1 MYLLHL
7 LHVVLVALNK
17 VYEKANSVRTA
28 VVEAPVWIHKYIIG
42 RKGVNIKKIT
52 QEMPKVNVEFTGKE
66 DKIKIEGPPE
76 EVEKAQNELQL
87 MANDLIAKLTF
98 TELNVDPRFYKH
110 IIGKNGCN
118 GKLIFII
125 LQYLVYLVSA
135 ITYTI
140 FICNINENVQI
151 YIRNLLFFFFF
162 H

>member
-1 MYLLHL
+1 
-7 LHVVLVALNK
+7 
-17 VYEKANSVRTA
+17 

-76 EVEKAQNELQL
+76 EVEKAQNELQH

-98 TELNVDPRFYKH
+98 AELNVDPRFYKH

-118 GKLIFII
+118 GKR
-125 LQYLVYLVSA
+125 
-135 ITYTI
+135 
-140 FICNINENVQI
+140 FICNFQ
-151 YIRNLLFFFFF
+151 YLHLCYLSL
-162 H
+162 

>member
-1 MYLLHL
+1 MYYMF
-7 LHVVLVALNK
+7 VLVALNK

-98 TELNVDPRFYKH
+98 AELNVDPRFYKH

-118 GKLIFII
+118 GKSILII
-125 LQYLVYLVSA
+125 LQYLISA
-135 ITYTI
+135 ITYII
-140 FICNINENVQI
+140 FV
-151 YIRNLLFFFFF
+151 
-162 H
+162 

>member
-1 MYLLHL
+1 MYIYIYT
-7 LHVVLVALNK
+7 ALNK

-42 RKGVNIKKIT
+42 RKGVNIKRIT

-87 MANDLIAKLTF
+87 MASDLIAKLTF

-118 GKLIFII
+118 GKQLD
-125 LQYLVYLVSA
+125 YS
-135 ITYTI
+135 
-140 FICNINENVQI
+140 
-151 YIRNLLFFFFF
+151 
-162 H
+162 

>member
-1 MYLLHL
+1 MNTKFRF
-7 LHVVLVALNK
+7 VLTALNK

-42 RKGVNIKKIT
+42 RKGVNIKRIT

-87 MANDLIAKLTF
+87 MASDLIAKLTF
-98 TELNVDPRFYKH
+98 AELNVDPRFYKH

-118 GKLIFII
+118 GK
-125 LQYLVYLVSA
+125 
-135 ITYTI
+135 
-140 FICNINENVQI
+140 
-151 YIRNLLFFFFF
+151 
-162 H
+162 

>member
-1 MYLLHL
+1 M
-7 LHVVLVALNK
+7 
-17 VYEKANSVRTA
+17 
-28 VVEAPVWIHKYIIG
+28 VEAPVWIHKYIIG

-118 GKLIFII
+118 GKQLMSTIISTFGIIQKRMFTFI
-125 LQYLVYLVSA
+125 L
-135 ITYTI
+135 
-140 FICNINENVQI
+140 
-151 YIRNLLFFFFF
+151 NLLCFLLK
-162 H
+162 

>member
-1 MYLLHL
+1 MRLLL
-7 LHVVLVALNK
+7 YVLIHICMCAIHTALNK

-76 EVEKAQNELQL
+76 EVEKAQNELQM

-118 GKLIFII
+118 GKYNNSSTK
-125 LQYLVYLVSA
+125 YL
-135 ITYTI
+135 
-140 FICNINENVQI
+140 
-151 YIRNLLFFFFF
+151 
-162 H
+162 

>member
-1 MYLLHL
+1 M
-7 LHVVLVALNK
+7 
-17 VYEKANSVRTA
+17 
-28 VVEAPVWIHKYIIG
+28 EAPVWIHKYIIG

-87 MANDLIAKLTF
+87 MANDLISKLTF

-118 GKLIFII
+118 GEYLISF
-125 LQYLVYLVSA
+125 A
-135 ITYTI
+135 IFNNY
-140 FICNINENVQI
+140 N
-151 YIRNLLFFFFF
+151 YF
-162 H
+162 HLIMQRRMF

>member
-1 MYLLHL
+1 M
-7 LHVVLVALNK
+7 
-17 VYEKANSVRTA
+17 YEKANSVRTA

-118 GKLIFII
+118 GEQFNI
-125 LQYLVYLVSA
+125 
-135 ITYTI
+135 
-140 FICNINENVQI
+140 ICN
-151 YIRNLLFFFFF
+151 L
-162 H
+162 